1 MRKYL
6 LGISLI
12 VIFLVIFVP
21 FVSTNP
27 DGLEKVA
34 ETFGVEEQAPIW
46 KGFLSDYSIGV
57 GNPYVSTLLAG
68 VFGALLVLLASLILG
83 KSVEKKGNAVSEKKV

>member
-12 VIFLVIFVP
+12 VIFLVIFLP
-21 FVSTNP
+21 SVSTNP

>member
-68 VFGALLVLLASLILG
+68 IFGALLVLLASLILG